1 MVQPIGFDSSSALL
15 GSTVDKR
22 PVDRAQDS
30 TRVTPTAEAQVTSPD
45 SRRRLDSPETAP
57 KKPAGLAFT
66 AKFGPDKDGFPLQ
79 LISGD
84 QIAGAVSY
92 DIQIIAENR
101 VSRDSQTTLLQAQE
115 NSGAN
120 EARRQAATEPRAE
133 SNFAVSAP
141 SDTQTPE
148 PDETGDSRAAPGSTV
163 DIQV

>member
-1 MVQPIGFDSSSALL
+1 MVQPIGFDSSSALP

-22 PVDRAQDS
+22 PVDRQQNS
-30 TRVTPTAEAQVTSPD
+30 TRISPTTKLEVASPD

-57 KKPAGLAFT
+57 KPTGLAFT

-101 VSRDSQTTLLQAQE
+101 VSQDSQTTLLQAQE

-133 SNFAVSAP
+133 SNFAVSDP

-148 PDETGDSRAAPGSTV
+148 PDETGDSRTAPGSTV
-163 DIQV
+163 DLRV